1 MPGQACAL
9 WFSHAVPPCC
19 FEQLGGI
26 VFFFDPEH
34 FTMFH
39 LPSVPWMGTPECNV
53 EGEWGFQSCCC
64 KKAHSSNMKM
74 TLWPAV
80 REWGWWLMVS
90 ALRVI
95 DLHWYIDILPKYLWP
110 SLKDFCKTISEGQVY
125 HGVTR
130 DLKLG
135 FINTLR
141 GGINILFW
149 NVCTVLLRMATSSP
163 MLLFWRFPFF
173 YQQHPYSLRRA
184 HRYDLWIFLCNFK
197 SFLSP

>member
-1 MPGQACAL
+1 
-9 WFSHAVPPCC
+9 
-19 FEQLGGI
+19 
-26 VFFFDPEH
+26 
-34 FTMFH
+34 MFH
-39 LPSVPWMGTPECNV
+39 FPGVPWMGTPECNV

-64 KKAHSSNMKM
+64 KRAHSSNMKM

-80 REWGWWLMVS
+80 RERGWWLMVS

-95 DLHWYIDILPKYLWP
+95 DLHWYIDILPKYLRP

-135 FINTLR
+135 FINSLH

-149 NVCTVLLRMATSSP
+149 NVCNVSAQNVNFLSP
-163 MLLFWRFPFF
+163 AFILKISIF
-173 YQQHPYSLRRA
+173 YQQHLYSPCRV

-197 SFLSP
+197 FLVIPIAVLYSFKRTF